1 MIINQ
6 DDHFTLEINQD
17 NLDYFTIRST
27 YAIEGVKDE
36 DSIVLSKDDLLKLKE
51 WIEENVIE

>member
-6 DDHFTLEINQD
+6 ENNFTLEINKD

-27 YAIEGVKDE
+27 YTTGEIKDE
-36 DSIVLSKDDLLKLKE
+36 DSIVVSKKDLLKLKE
-51 WIEENVIE
+51 WIEENVKE